1 MDNRSIQD
9 LKRFVAE
16 LSNKLAATDKFFTAR
31 LATRLNKAA
40 EQHPHDHTIIQMA
53 SFLNKRASSQGGQ
66 LISRGELKRVY
77 DHLWTSNTKCA
88 SYLGEEIGV
97 KDTNLPEPPKTS
109 RSPREGESIDDL
121 YSRHVDPKL
130 ASEFE
135 SLFNNGVGYKG
146 FDPRTA
152 KMAEKLVQASLPGDP
167 VVQTVDGREY
177 AVLCQATYETPRG
190 RSSVLIPVEVSAGNA
205 VVPNVFLTPAGFES
219 LTEQNIVSHIER
231 TAGRS
236 FRVNANQIFDVIKK
250 AKFGTIEEA
259 KVLDMMAGKKVAAE
273 LNSVDRAVM
282 LLKAKTG
289 ENGITQ
295 DGILYQKVDAETKGV
310 ELPELKQTR
319 LFAEQLGSVAGQ
331 AEFIFGK
338 TAVNMGGNW
347 IRKELEDFGYSN
359 VQVKVA
365 NVSDDSIIYA
375 VSAGGAG
382 FKVPVKVVSNKV
394 TQPSIV
400 ITAGGIEEFSQEG
413 IKSAIGAS
421 DIKASALALGY
432 DVSNPAALIREVEA
446 SCQVGDMKRAGEA
459 LSALAATGDEV
470 ATKYAFD
477 IYMQTSNGEIKTE
490 ASPKMKTIKVGGNV
504 VEATT
509 GLPVDKVYVD
519 SNGNVQA
526 KYRQHMENTEEGIA
540 GGFMNAKII
549 MGM

>member
-53 SFLNKRASSQGGQ
+53 SFLNKRAGSQGGQ

-88 SYLGEEIGV
+88 SYLTEEIGV
-97 KDTNLPEPPKTS
+97 KDTNLPEAPKTT
-109 RSPREGESIDDL
+109 RSPREGESINDL
-121 YSRHVDPKL
+121 YSRHVDQKL

-135 SLFNNGVGYKG
+135 SLFNNGAGYKG
-146 FDPRTA
+146 FDPRVG

-167 VVQTVDGREY
+167 TVQAVDGREY
-177 AVLCQATYETPRG
+177 AILCQATYETPRG

-205 VVPNVFLTPAGFES
+205 VVPNVFLTPAGFEN
-219 LTEQNIVSHIER
+219 LTEHNVASHIER
-231 TAGRS
+231 TAGKS
-236 FRVNANQIFDVIKK
+236 FRVDANQIFNIIKK
-250 AKFGTIEEA
+250 AKFGTVEET
-259 KVLDMMAGKKVAAE
+259 KVLDMMAGKKVASE

-310 ELPELKQTR
+310 ELPELKQTSS
-319 LFAEQLGSVAGQ
+319 FAERLGSVAGQ
-331 AEFIFGK
+331 AEFIFSK

-347 IRKELEDFGYSN
+347 IRKELTDFGYSN
-359 VQVKVA
+359 AQIKVA
-365 NVSDDSIIYA
+365 NVTNDSIIYA
-375 VSAGGAG
+375 VSVGGVG
-382 FKVPVKVVSNKV
+382 FKVPVKVVNSKV
-394 TQPSIV
+394 TQPSMV
-400 ITAGGIEEFSQEG
+400 ITAGGIEEFSRSG
-413 IKSAIGAS
+413 IKNAMGAS
-421 DIKASALALGY
+421 DTKASALALGY
-432 DVSNPAALIREVEA
+432 DVSNPAELIREVEA
-446 SCQVGDMKRAGEA
+446 SCQAGDIKRAGEA
-459 LSALAATGDEV
+459 LSALASTGDER

-477 IYMQTSNGEIKTE
+477 IYMQAANGEIKTE
-490 ASPKMKTIKVGGNV
+490 AAPKIKTIKIGGNV

-526 KYRQHMENTEEGIA
+526 KYRQHMENTEEGFA